1 MHVSSCFVL
10 DNAGDV
16 RSRSLTCSAARC
28 YFVAMCTTSGQQL
41 DFEDHLPNADRG
53 CGRADERE
61 HGGQHPRSSSIGSTD
76 SYYPS
81 GPLLH

>member
-1 MHVSSCFVL
+1 M
-10 DNAGDV
+10 
-16 RSRSLTCSAARC
+16 R
-28 YFVAMCTTSGQQL
+28 TTSGQQL
-41 DFEDHLPNADRG
+41 GFEDHLPNADRG